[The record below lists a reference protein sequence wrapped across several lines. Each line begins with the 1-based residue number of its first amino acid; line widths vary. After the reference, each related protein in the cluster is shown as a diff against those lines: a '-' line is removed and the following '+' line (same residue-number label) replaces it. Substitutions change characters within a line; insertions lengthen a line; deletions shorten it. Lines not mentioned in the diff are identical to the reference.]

1 MKLSEYA
8 PDSQQEL
15 DEIWAGLGTWLRSVV
30 PGNTGAMAGGEREM
44 AKYVSRFVND
54 MMRLAGRYKDEDDNP
69 ITMKTLQQLP
79 TRALYLYMT
88 TGGMKLPPAEIQGI
102 LTALGKNKKLR
113 IPTPP
118 GLKAADLNSDD
129 STIQSVWNVTDP
141 KLAEVLIDK
150 LISIAALRKMEI
162 DNLNGGARAQ
172 QGAAGA
178 AAGGTA
184 GAAAGAAAGGAASS
198 SAASSSAASI
208 QSSNNRI
215 AMAQQALQQLAGVA

>member
-1 MKLSEYA
+1 
-8 PDSQQEL
+8 
-15 DEIWAGLGTWLRSVV
+15 
-30 PGNTGAMAGGEREM
+30 
-44 AKYVSRFVND
+44 
-54 MMRLAGRYKDEDDNP
+54 
-69 ITMKTLQQLP
+69 
-79 TRALYLYMT
+79 MT
-88 TGGMKLPPAEIQGI
+88 TGGMKLPPVEIQGI

-150 LISIAALRKMEI
+150 LVSIAALRKMEI
-162 DNLNGGARAQ
+162 ENLNGGARAPQ
-172 QGAAGA
+172 GAASAAAGAAGAAAGAAGA
-178 AAGGTA
+178 AAGG
-184 GAAAGAAAGGAASS
+184 AGAAAGGAGA
-198 SAASSSAASI
+198 AASSTAATI

>member
-1 MKLSEYA
+1 MKLSEYS

-15 DEIWAGLGTWLRSVV
+15 DEIWAGLGTWLRSAV

-150 LISIAALRKMEI
+150 LVSIAALRKMEI

-178 AAGGTA
+178 APGAAAGGTA
-184 GAAAGAAAGGAASS
+184 GAAAGGAT
-198 SAASSSAASI
+198 SSSAASI

>member
-1 MKLSEYA
+1 
-8 PDSQQEL
+8 
-15 DEIWAGLGTWLRSVV
+15 
-30 PGNTGAMAGGEREM
+30 
-44 AKYVSRFVND
+44 

-69 ITMKTLQQLP
+69 ITAKTLHQLP
-79 TRALYLYMT
+79 TRALYLFMT
-88 TGGMKLPPAEIQGI
+88 TGAMKLPPAEIQGI

-150 LISIAALRKMEI
+150 LVSIAALRKMEI
-162 DNLNGGARAQ
+162 ENLNGGARAP
-172 QGAAGA
+172 QGAAG
-178 AAGGTA
+178 G
-184 GAAAGAAAGGAASS
+184 AGAAAGGAGA
-198 SAASSSAASI
+198 AASSTAATI

>member
-30 PGNTGAMAGGEREM
+30 PGNTGEMAGGEREM
-44 AKYVSRFVND
+44 AKYVSGFVNN

-88 TGGMKLPPAEIQGI
+88 TGGMKLPTAEIQGI

-129 STIQSVWNVTDP
+129 STIQSIWNVTDP

-150 LISIAALRKMEI
+150 LVSIAALRKMEI
-162 DNLNGGARAQ
+162 ENLNGRDVRAPQ
-172 QGAAGA
+172 GA
-178 AAGGTA
+178 AAGG
-184 GAAAGAAAGGAASS
+184 AGAAAGGAGA
-198 SAASSSAASI
+198 AGRASSSAASI